1 VSPCGHHRPAA
12 AGATRPAATRRSPG
26 RRVLSAAAAVILA
39 AIAAVP
45 AAVSTATTAAAA
57 TSSGGPTLRVM
68 SETSFSTFNPFT
80 AYFDGD
86 LNVIAAIYPLLVQTN
101 QSGQPVPYLATK
113 WTTSADHLT
122 WTFTLR
128 PGLKWTDGQP
138 HTASDVAW
146 TYNLIMTNSAAGTAN
161 GSLLENFKSV
171 TAPNAT
177 TVVITT
183 KQPQSNMLY
192 VAAGIPVVPQHVWA
206 SQVNNIANFKNTTAP
221 IVGYGPWILTGF
233 VNNQY
238 ATLTANKDFYA
249 GPPAY
254 QTLIAQY
261 YSSSDAAVAA
271 LRTGALD
278 EVGEGNLTATQYNAL
293 KKVKGIT
300 VYPTE
305 SNAWTSIEV
314 NTGARTKSGKKFGD
328 ANPILADPVVRKAIA
343 LAINRQELVTKVLDG
358 LGVAGAGYLPP
369 AFPQFWWNPPAG
381 DNPGYNPALANQI
394 LDKAGYKMG
403 PGGVRVDPK
412 THKPL
417 SFRFGIHSD
426 EASDQQLAPYIVEW
440 LAKVGIKL
448 NVQSMSFTQLNTVL
462 PKGTWDL
469 LMDGWA
475 TGPDPTSLLSIQT
488 CGVLPSSPT
497 TTGNTDAFF
506 CDPAYD
512 KLFNLQQTEFS
523 PAQRTQTIDQMQNM
537 LYNANADIILYYQ
550 NILEAVRTKDVNN
563 FIYGKPD
570 SSGFPPRQ
578 QVSIDWADAKPVADA
593 SGGTNLG
600 LAVGV
605 PIAAVVVI
613 GAGAVYAL
621 RRRRTAGERE

>member
-1 VSPCGHHRPAA
+1 MSPRGLV
-12 AGATRPAATRRSPG
+12 RRM
-26 RRVLSAAAAVILA
+26 LIAAAAAVLA
-39 AIAAVP
+39 AIAAIP
-45 AAVSTATTAAAA
+45 ATVSTATAAAA
-57 TSSGGPTLRVM
+57 DTSSGGPTLRVM
-68 SETSFSTFNPFT
+68 SETTFSTFNPFT

-86 LNVIAAIYPLLVQTN
+86 LNVIASIYPLLVQTDK
-101 QSGQPVPYLATK
+101 SGEPVPYLATK
-113 WTTSADHLT
+113 WTISADHLT

-128 PGLKWTDGQP
+128 PGLKWTDGKP
-138 HTASDVAW
+138 LTASDAAW
-146 TYNLIMTNSAAGTAN
+146 TYELMMTNPAAGTAN
-161 GSLLENFKSV
+161 GALLGNFKSV

-192 VAAGIPVVPQHVWA
+192 TLANIPVVPEHVWA
-206 SQVNNIANFKNTTAP
+206 SQVKNIANFKNTTAP
-221 IVGYGPWILTGF
+221 IVGYGPWILTSY

-254 QTLIAQY
+254 HTLIAQY

-278 EVGEGNLTATQYNAL
+278 EVGEGNLTATQYQAL

-305 SNAWTSIEV
+305 SNAWTAIEV
-314 NTGARTKSGKKFGD
+314 NTGARTKSGQKFGD

-343 LAINRQELVTKVLDG
+343 LAINRGELVSKVLDG
-358 LGVAGAGYLPP
+358 LGQAGAGYLTP
-369 AFPQFWWNPPAG
+369 AFPQFWWTPPAS
-381 DNPGYNPALANQI
+381 DDPGYNPAMANQI
-394 LDKAGYKMG
+394 LDRAGYKMG

-412 THKPL
+412 TRKPL

-426 EASDQQLAPYIVEW
+426 EAADQQIAPYMVEW
-440 LAKVGIKL
+440 LAQVGIKL
-448 NVQSMSFTQLNTVL
+448 TVQSMSFTQLNSVL

-475 TGPDPTSLLSIQT
+475 AQPDPTSLLSIQT
-488 CGVLPSSPT
+488 CGVLPDSPT
-497 TTGNTDAFF
+497 STGDTDAFF
-506 CDPAYD
+506 CDPSYD
-512 KLFNLQQTEFS
+512 RLFALQQTEFS
-523 PAQRTQTIDQMQNM
+523 PAQRTQTIDQMQNI
-537 LYNANADIILYYQ
+537 LFNQNADIILFYQ
-550 NILEAVRTKDVNN
+550 NILEAVRTKSVSD

-570 SSGFPPRQ
+570 GSGFPPRQ
-578 QVSIDWADAKPVADA
+578 EVYLDWLDARPLAA
-593 SGGTNLG
+593 TAGGTNLG

-605 PIAAVVVI
+605 PVAAVVVI
-613 GAGAVYAL
+613 GAGAIFAL

>member
-1 VSPCGHHRPAA
+1 MV
-12 AGATRPAATRRSPG
+12 
-26 RRVLSAAAAVILA
+26 LA
-39 AIAAVP
+39 ALAAVP
-45 AAVSTATTAAAA
+45 AAVSTATSAAAD

-86 LNVIAAIYPLLVQTN
+86 LNVINSIYPMLTQTDK
-101 QSGQPVPYLATK
+101 SGNPVPYLATK

-128 PGLKWTDGQP
+128 PGLKWTDGTP
-138 HTASDVAW
+138 LTAGDVAW
-146 TYNLIMTNSAAGTAN
+146 TYDLMMTNPAAGTAN
-161 GSLLENFKSV
+161 GALLDNFTSV

-192 VAAGIPVVPQHVWA
+192 VGAIVPVVPRHVWS
-206 SQVNNIANFKNTTAP
+206 SQVKNIANFKNTTAP
-221 IVGYGPWILTGF
+221 IVGYGPWILTGY

-238 ATLTANKDFYA
+238 ATLTGNRDFYA

-254 QTLIAQY
+254 HTLIVQY
-261 YSSSDAAVAA
+261 YSNSDAAVAA

-293 KKVKGIT
+293 KKAKGIT

-305 SNAWTSIEV
+305 SNAWTAIEV

-328 ANPILADPVVRKAIA
+328 ANPILQDPVVRRAIG
-343 LAINRQELVTKVLDG
+343 LAVNRKELVTKILDG
-358 LGVAGAGYLPP
+358 LGVPGAGYLTP
-369 AFPQFWWNPPAG
+369 AFPQWWWNPPAS
-381 DNPGYNPALANQI
+381 DNPGYNPALANRI
-394 LDKAGYKMG
+394 LDQAGYKKG
-403 PGGVRVDPK
+403 PDGIRVDPK

-417 SFRFGIHSD
+417 TFRFGIHSD
-426 EASDQQLAPYIVEW
+426 EATDQQLAPYVVEW
-440 LAKVGIKL
+440 LQAVGIKL
-448 NVQSMSFTQLNTVL
+448 TVQAMSFTQLNSVL

-488 CGVLPSSPT
+488 CGVLPDSPT
-497 TTGNTDAFF
+497 SGGNTDAFF
-506 CDPAYD
+506 CDPAFD
-512 KLFNLQQTEFS
+512 KLFDLQQTEFN
-523 PAQRTQTIDQMQNM
+523 PAQRVQTVDQMQNI
-537 LYNANADIILYYQ
+537 LYTQNADIILFYQ
-550 NILEAVRTKDVNN
+550 NILEAVRTKDVSD

-578 QVSIDWADAKPVADA
+578 EVYLDWMDAKPADA
-593 SGGTNLG
+593 VGGGTNLG
-600 LAVGV
+600 LVVGIPVGV
-605 PIAAVVVI
+605 VVVAAAVVVF
-613 GAGAVYAL
+613 ALL
-621 RRRRTAGERE
+621 RRRTSAERE